1 MHELFFGYF
10 KSIFTLTVLV
20 AHFGHNFN
28 LPFDSLYIDLSSIQ
42 KKLCSGF
49 KQGEKQMKK
58 NNQITWNLFFFS
70 VSLATFRS
78 LEFL

>member
-20 AHFGHNFN
+20 AHFGHYFN
-28 LPFDSLYIDLSSIQ
+28 LPFDSLYIDLSSI
-42 KKLCSGF
+42 
-49 KQGEKQMKK
+49 KK
-58 NNQITWNLFFFS
+58 NYAVGSNKARNRRKKNQITWNLFCFS